1 MELMTRYCHAI
12 NTIPRWG
19 VQLIK
24 TNKSWAYQKI
34 ARVGLPT
41 SLRQATYD
49 VFVFSSPLEGN
60 SPSYDRRVAHYGA
73 HQIFTIIFY
82 KYVVPTGHE
91 IQPHLQLKLLL
102 YVP

>member
-1 MELMTRYCHAI
+1 MLLNYI
-12 NTIPRWG
+12 NYKFP
-19 VQLIK
+19 
-24 TNKSWAYQKI
+24 YQE
-34 ARVGLPT
+34 
-41 SLRQATYD
+41 S
-49 VFVFSSPLEGN
+49 N
-60 SPSYDRRVAHYGA
+60 SPSYNRRVAHYGA